1 MSMLSSQAD
10 ELREKADILDGLEGM
25 DNLVS
30 MLREAADTIISLRDR
45 LQAVGE
51 TCEEIVRCRD
61 CEYYH
66 DGKNTDGKRYVE
78 PHCLAIGELAYGA
91 IFDVD
96 EDDFCS
102 WAERREQ

>member
-1 MSMLSSQAD
+1 MSDYIITCD
-10 ELREKADILDGLEGM
+10 E
-25 DNLVS
+25 
-30 MLREAADTIISLRDR
+30 
-45 LQAVGE
+45 E
-51 TCEEIVRCRD
+51 TASWIGNDVDFMKPIVRCRD

-91 IFDVD
+91 VFDVD
-96 EDDFCS
+96 ESDFCS

>member
-1 MSMLSSQAD
+1 MSIYVINI
-10 ELREKADILDGLEGM
+10 EPEPGREHAFTLHG
-25 DNLVS
+25 
-30 MLREAADTIISLRDR
+30 
-45 LQAVGE
+45 AVPLIP
-51 TCEEIVRCRD
+51 CAD

-91 IFDVD
+91 VFEVD

-102 WAERREQ
+102 WAKRKVDK